1 MGSLLEIRKKELIY
15 WCNLYG
21 RKKHIW
27 SRRLFGVYVNRII
40 KEGNVTE
47 KQFEHI
53 VKYLKYDLKK
63 TDRECWERFGDII
76 KSKEKIEKY
85 VGATLEEFL
94 I

>member
-1 MGSLLEIRKKELIY
+1 MGILVETRKKELIY
-15 WCNLYG
+15 WCKKYEG
-21 RKKHIW
+21 KKHIW
-27 SRRLFGVYVNRII
+27 SRRLFGMYVNRLI

-63 TDRECWERFGDII
+63 TDRECWERFDEII
-76 KSKEKIEKY
+76 KSKEKIEQY
-85 VGATLEEFL
+85 VGNTLEEFL